1 MGAWGE
7 KAYENDSAADWFN
20 DVFEPV
26 SKQVQALLDAPVE
39 ERLYPEYRAAAWML
53 TKIGRTFVYPSDK
66 LDDHLSKLHDRL
78 QTIRNDKDWMDSW
91 VDQAAITKEMDD
103 QILQMQRVCKWNN
116 VTINF

>member
-7 KAYENDSAADWFN
+7 KAYENDSAADWFGG
-20 DVFEPV
+20 VFDTVAE
-26 SKQVQALLDAPVE
+26 KVQALLDAPVE

-53 TKIGRTFVYPSDK
+53 TKIGRTYVYPTDS

-91 VDQAAITKEMDD
+91 QDQDTIKKEMDD

-116 VTINF
+116 VVVNF